1 MSGNSKPELRP
12 IKAFTMTFNMHT
24 RPTGRSVSLFSF
36 EGELLVVLRIQ
47 TTSDCVSWACVAT
60 PDTFRIESSRP
71 VTEWRPSKTN
81 RGAHL
86 ALGAKNADSLRLEA
100 WMSHLTRT
108 RRVKRPYPPPPP
120 PPPPPTLHNGTVG
133 IVLFSFVLTA
143 ENIRSRQ
150 LPVPIILSLL
160 TLFKTPTFPLPLL
173 QWRRLIAKG
182 DFCWPEPNSKTD
194 PSFWNRPRCYQS
206 YKLIYGDDFK

>member
-47 TTSDCVSWACVAT
+47 TTSDCVSWACVAS

-120 PPPPPTLHNGTVG
+120 PPTDTSQRDSGNCFVLVCSDSGNCFVLVCSNCGKYSKQTAASSHNCVTAD
-133 IVLFSFVLTA
+133 IVQNADFSFTLTA
-143 ENIRSRQ
+143 VKKTDRQ
-150 LPVPIILSLL
+150 
-160 TLFKTPTFPLPLL
+160 
-173 QWRRLIAKG
+173 RRLSA
-182 DFCWPEPNSKTD
+182 DR
-194 PSFWNRPRCYQS
+194 NRTV
-206 YKLIYGDDFK
+206 KLTRF